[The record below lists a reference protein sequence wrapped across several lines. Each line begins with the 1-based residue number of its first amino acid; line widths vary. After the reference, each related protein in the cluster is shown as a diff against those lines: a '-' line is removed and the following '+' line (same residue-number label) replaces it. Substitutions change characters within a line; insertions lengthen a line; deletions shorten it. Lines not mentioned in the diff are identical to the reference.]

1 MLWHSGPPGSRKTS
15 VIGRTVLNL
24 INRARHHK
32 NLAFTFYF
40 CDLYTPGVRI
50 LRSLICQLLDGNK
63 ARINALISARTAR
76 MATARKRDITLVGI
90 DMLATNSELV
100 SSNMSI
106 SSLLT
111 SEDVTVSLLC
121 NLL

>member
-1 MLWHSGPPGSRKTS
+1 
-15 VIGRTVLNL
+15 
-24 INRARHHK
+24 
-32 NLAFTFYF
+32 
-40 CDLYTPGVRI
+40 
-50 LRSLICQLLDGNK
+50 
-63 ARINALISARTAR
+63 